1 VIEVKK
7 MRINKALWIVI
18 VSAVMIPLLLNGCGS
33 SRQARFY
40 TLSSVQSPPA
50 AGKQTTLSD
59 AVTVGIGPIEIP
71 HYLERPQV
79 VTRTS
84 QNELA
89 VSDFD
94 RWGGPLRPDV
104 SRVVLENLSIML
116 ASNQV
121 SVVPWTQ
128 GGILHYR
135 VAVDV
140 TRFDATPGKEVWLKA
155 KWTIFGQDGK
165 TPAMV
170 RESNIIEPVGG
181 RDASNIVAAMSQALG
196 KLSQDMANGITAVLS
211 AKPKG

>member
-1 VIEVKK
+1 
-7 MRINKALWIVI
+7 MRRNKVLWIVV
-18 VSAVMIPLLLNGCGS
+18 VSAVMVTLFLNGCGS

-59 AVTVGIGPIEIP
+59 AITVGIGPIEIP
-71 HYLERPQV
+71 HYLDRPQV

-84 QNELA
+84 QNELV

-104 SRVVLENLSIML
+104 ARVVLENLSTML
-116 ASNQV
+116 APNQV

-140 TRFDATPGKEVWLKA
+140 IRFDATPGKEVWLKA

-170 RESNIIEPVGG
+170 RESDIREAVSS
-181 RDASNIVAAMSQALG
+181 RDAANIVAAMSQALG
-196 KLSQDMANGITAVLS
+196 KLSQEMANGIASVLS

>member
-1 VIEVKK
+1 
-7 MRINKALWIVI
+7 MRRNRLFWIVV
-18 VSAVMIPLLLNGCGS
+18 VSAVIVPLFLNGCGS

-40 TLSSVQSPPA
+40 TLSSVQSPLA
-50 AGKQTTLSD
+50 AGKQISLPD
-59 AVTVGIGPIEIP
+59 GAVTVGIGPIEIP
-71 HYLERPQV
+71 QYLDRPQV

-84 QNELA
+84 QNEIA

-104 SRVVLENLSIML
+104 TRVVLENLSVML

-128 GGILHYR
+128 GGTLHYR

-140 TRFDATPGKEVWLKA
+140 IRFDATPEKEVWLKA
-155 KWTIFGQDGK
+155 KWTVFAQDGK
-165 TPAMV
+165 TVAMV
-170 RESNIIEPVGG
+170 RESNIREPVGS
-181 RDASNIVAAMSQALG
+181 RDAAVVVAAMSKALG
-196 KLSQDMANGITAVLS
+196 SLSQEMANGIASVLS

>member
-1 VIEVKK
+1 
-7 MRINKALWIVI
+7 MRRNRLGWIV
-18 VSAVMIPLLLNGCGS
+18 VASTLMVALFLNGCGS

-40 TLSSVQSPPA
+40 TLNSVQSPPA

-71 HYLERPQV
+71 HYLDRPQV

-84 QNELA
+84 QNELI

-94 RWGGPLRPDV
+94 RWGGPLKPDV
-104 SRVVLENLSIML
+104 ARVVLENLSALL
-116 ASNQV
+116 ASNQA

-165 TPAMV
+165 TVAMV
-170 RESNIIEPVGG
+170 RESNIIEPVSG
-181 RDASNIVAAMSQALG
+181 RDATNTVAAMSQALG
-196 KLSQDMANGITAVLS
+196 KLSQDMANGIASVLS